1 MSGLI
6 DLRSGATPTA
16 VVTGCAGFI
25 GSHLSERLIADGV
38 RVIGID
44 AFRPY
49 YERAAKVDNLA
60 TLNNEPNFEL
70 LELDLATAD
79 LAPLMASAGTVFHI
93 AAQPG
98 VRRSFG
104 DGFTG
109 YALDNMVATQ
119 RVFEAAGEAGCPRVS
134 GRRPRR
140 STATRRLPVR
150 GDLHPDRT
158 PVALRGH
165 EAGLRGPR
173 RGLPDA
179 GASVVGLRYFT
190 VYGPRQRPDMA
201 IRRLCE
207 ALVGEGGTFPLFGDG
222 NQTRDITYVGDVVD
236 ATVLAGRALDPDP
249 IYNVGGGH
257 EVSSQPRDRYAGGSW
272 PVAASR
278 SSGSRRRRVM
288 SDAPGPTAPPPAGR
302 SAGTRTSRW
311 PKGSQTS
318 WNGCKPPAP
327 RGWRERRRW

>member
-1 MSGLI
+1 VNGLI

-25 GSHLSERLIADGV
+25 GSHLSERLVADGI

-49 YERAAKVDNLA
+49 YDRAAKVDNLA
-60 TLNNEPNFEL
+60 ALTSEPNFEL

-119 RVFEAAGEAGCPRVS
+119 RVFEAAGEAGCPRVVWAS
-134 GRRPRR
+134 SSSVYGDAPAYPCVETTTPTEPRSPYGVTKR
-140 STATRRLPVR
+140 ACE
-150 GDLHPDRT
+150 DLAAVYRMQ
-158 PVALRGH
+158 
-165 EAGLRGPR
+165 GL
-173 RGLPDA
+173 
-179 GASVVGLRYFT
+179 SVVGLRYFT

-207 ALVGEGGTFPLFGDG
+207 ALVGEGGAFPLFGDG
-222 NQTRDITYVGDVVD
+222 NQTRDITYVGDVVE
-236 ATVLAGRALDPDP
+236 ATVLAGRALDPNP

-257 EVSSQPRDRYAGGSW
+257 EVTLNHVIATLEELAG
-272 PVAASR
+272 
-278 SSGSRRRRVM
+278 RRVEIERF
-288 SDAPGPTAPPPAGR
+288 APQTGDVRRTGADSTAARQSLGWHPNVPLAEGLANELEWVR
-302 SAGTRTSRW
+302 TASAARV
-311 PKGSQTS
+311 
-318 WNGCKPPAP
+318 A
-327 RGWRERRRW
+327 

>member
-49 YERAAKVDNLA
+49 YDPAAKVANLA
-60 TLNNEPNFEL
+60 ALDNEPNFEL

-79 LAPLMASAGTVFHI
+79 LATLMASADTVFPL

-119 RVFEAAGEAGCPRVS
+119 RVFEAAGEAGCPRVVWAS
-134 GRRPRR
+134 SSSVYGDAPAYPCVETSTPTEPRSPYGVTKR
-140 STATRRLPVR
+140 ACE
-150 GDLHPDRT
+150 DLAAVYRMQ
-158 PVALRGH
+158 
-165 EAGLRGPR
+165 GL
-173 RGLPDA
+173 
-179 GASVVGLRYFT
+179 SVVGLRYFT

-222 NQTRDITYVGDVVD
+222 NQTRDITYVGDVVE

-257 EVSSQPRDRYAGGSW
+257 EVTLNHVIATLEQLAGRRVEIERFAPQTGDVRRTGADSTAARRSLGW
-272 PVAASR
+272 HPNVPLAQGLANELEWVQAASAA
-278 SSGSRRRRVM
+278 RV
-288 SDAPGPTAPPPAGR
+288 A
-302 SAGTRTSRW
+302 
-311 PKGSQTS
+311 
-318 WNGCKPPAP
+318 
-327 RGWRERRRW
+327 